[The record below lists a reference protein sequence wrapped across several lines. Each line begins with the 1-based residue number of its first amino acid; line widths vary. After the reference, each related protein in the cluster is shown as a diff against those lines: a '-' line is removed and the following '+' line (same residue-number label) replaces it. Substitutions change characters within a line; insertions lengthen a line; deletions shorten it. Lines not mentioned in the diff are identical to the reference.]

1 MKLLQPL
8 SLGRPSTAGR
18 APTSTTPVQMPSRVM
33 FGPHETNLGRKRDFS
48 DRHVAYYA
56 RRAEGGA
63 GIIVTEETSV
73 HSSDW
78 PYDRSP
84 LFSSADGVA
93 PDWRSISD
101 AVLATGTGCVVLA
114 GLGHSGGQGTSHWS
128 QREMWAP
135 SAVPE
140 VASRE
145 VPKIMEQADIDAVI
159 KGFAAAAK
167 QAISQGL
174 HGVEVNAG
182 QNSLIRQFLSG
193 LTNMRGDEYGSDRL
207 KFAREVL
214 TAVREAVG
222 PKGIVGLR
230 LCVDEMAP
238 WAGIVPEAGA
248 AIAVELAPYV
258 DLITVVRGSIYTT
271 WATQPDG
278 HVEPGFGID
287 LARTVRTAL
296 RARGSEIP
304 VFAQG
309 SIVDWG
315 QAEWALDSEAC
326 DGVEMTR
333 AQLADAELVN
343 KLRNNQPARIRP
355 CLLCNQ
361 TCKVRDNRSP
371 IITCVVDPFTGHE
384 TEDQPV
390 PTPQTNNLRTLTI
403 VDGGVPSTEDQPAP
417 KARHSNNQRTLTIIG
432 GGVAGMEAARVGAL
446 RGFDV
451 TLIESSPRLGGVA
464 VAAARGSGRAR
475 LNTIVGWLINELS
488 ELGVAVQCNETVSN
502 RRLAELRAAGE
513 VIVATGATT
522 GTLPFTVEPSATIHH
537 AADLLGNP
545 ALLERIAAGPVV
557 IWDPIGGPIAISIA
571 ELLAANAAG
580 RVEGQSA
587 DQMAANPEGE
597 GTDEGE
603 RSSEQSGTGDED
615 EVGGTG
621 EQRSQEVGGTVAGA
635 GNSDENRENETIRE
649 LRANGQVDATYNV
662 EKVHPVTLVTPDL
675 LVGEKLAL
683 TGDLAPA
690 QPRLHGGGVAL
701 IKRALVRNVSSTEV
715 LIEDRFSGVQ
725 TTLACATFIACGH
738 RLPNTLLDPSELY
751 SQAGDRVAPRT
762 IHEAI
767 LEGRRA
773 ALTL

>member
-1 MKLLQPL
+1 VKLLQPL
-8 SLGRPSTAGR
+8 PLGRP
-18 APTSTTPVQMPSRVM
+18 TSSVITPSRVM
-33 FGPHETNLGRKRDFS
+33 FGPHETNLGRKRDFT
-48 DRHVAYYA
+48 DRHVAYYV
-56 RRAEGGA
+56 RRAVGGA

-73 HSSDW
+73 HPSDW
-78 PYDRSP
+78 PYERSP
-84 LFSSADGVA
+84 LASAADETF
-93 PDWRSISD
+93 PNWRSISE

-145 VPKIMEQADIDAVI
+145 VPKVMEQADIDAVVH
-159 KGFAAAAK
+159 GFAAAAK
-167 QAISQGL
+167 QALVQGL
-174 HGVEVNAG
+174 HGVEINVG

-207 KFAREVL
+207 TFAREVL

-222 PKGIVGLR
+222 TQSIVGLR

-258 DLITVVRGSIYTT
+258 DVITVVRGSIYTT

-278 HVEPGFGID
+278 HIEPGFGID

-296 RARGSEIP
+296 RAAGSEVP

-315 QAEWALDSEAC
+315 QAEWVLDSEAA

-333 AQLADAELVN
+333 AQLADAELVG
-343 KLRNNQPARIRP
+343 KLRSNQSARIRP

-371 IITCVVDPFTGHE
+371 VITCVVDPFTGHE
-384 TEDQPV
+384 TEDQPT
-390 PTPQTNNLRTLTI
+390 PTPQPENKRTLTI
-403 VDGGVPSTEDQPAP
+403 V
-417 KARHSNNQRTLTIIG
+417 G
-432 GGVAGMEAARVGAL
+432 GGVAGLEAARVGAL
-446 RGFDV
+446 RGFAV
-451 TLIESSPRLGGVA
+451 TLIESSSSLGGVA

-475 LNTIVGWLINELS
+475 LQTIVDWLTS
-488 ELGVAVQCNETVSN
+488 ELAVLGVNVQCNETVSN

-522 GTLPFTVEPSATIHH
+522 GTLPFKTEPNATIHH

-545 ALLERIAAGPVV
+545 ALFKNLVAGPLSHLMGPNSASLRDPSAGPSPTGKPDRGPIV

-571 ELLAANAAG
+571 ELL
-580 RVEGQSA
+580 
-587 DQMAANPEGE
+587 
-597 GTDEGE
+597 
-603 RSSEQSGTGDED
+603 
-615 EVGGTG
+615 VGGTG
-621 EQRSQEVGGTVAGA
+621 AHHGGDPARDLGGTAA
-635 GNSDENRENETIRE
+635 DTGNHANEGT
-649 LRANGQVDATYNV
+649 LGNNSHLGQ
-662 EKVHPVTLVTPDL
+662 KVTLVTPDL

-690 QPRLHGGGVAL
+690 QPRLHGGGVSL
-701 IKRALVRNVSSTEV
+701 IKRALVRNVSATEV
-715 LIEDRFSGVQ
+715 LLEDRFSGVQ
-725 TTLACATFIACGH
+725 TSIACETFIACGH
-738 RLPNTLLDPSELY
+738 RLPNTLLDPSELDT
-751 SQAGDRVAPRT
+751 QVGDRVAPRT

-773 ALTL
+773 ALALH